1 MDCTNTLQIPEW
13 IWPIIIIL
21 ALWTFFWKGLA
32 MWHAARKKNG
42 IWFVILMVFNTV
54 GILDIYYLLCVEK
67 IKVKKLLK

>member
-1 MDCTNTLQIPEW
+1 MDCTNASQIPEW
-13 IWPIIIIL
+13 IWPVIIIL

-42 IWFVILMVFNTV
+42 IWFVILMIFNTI

-67 IKVKKLLK
+67 IKIKKLLK